1 MGRCWFEFGGRIPP
15 VAWSKDLDCVLDF
28 KQSWSRLCLNLYVGG
43 GIKCCVVFNPTCED
57 TMVHKQSRHVSNVP
71 KRAGS

>member
-1 MGRCWFEFGGRIPP
+1 MVERFG
-15 VAWSKDLDCVLDF
+15 
-28 KQSWSRLCLNLYVGG
+28 LCAGFQAIMVKALLKPIGG